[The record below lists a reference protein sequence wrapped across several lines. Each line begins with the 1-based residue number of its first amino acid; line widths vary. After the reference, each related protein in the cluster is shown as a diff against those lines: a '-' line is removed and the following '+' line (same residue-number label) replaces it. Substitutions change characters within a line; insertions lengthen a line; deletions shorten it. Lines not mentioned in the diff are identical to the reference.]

1 MPSPRVDCSLL
12 LECFIGLIARGLLR
26 LRPLLQEL
34 AIAHLERRGWDW
46 GRCRVYCKI
55 DLDLKII
62 HNPYI
67 CVLQEVFIVC
77 FVDV

>member
-1 MPSPRVDCSLL
+1 MFYWLDSK
-12 LECFIGLIARGLLR
+12 GLAKTA
-26 LRPLLQEL
+26 PFAPEL